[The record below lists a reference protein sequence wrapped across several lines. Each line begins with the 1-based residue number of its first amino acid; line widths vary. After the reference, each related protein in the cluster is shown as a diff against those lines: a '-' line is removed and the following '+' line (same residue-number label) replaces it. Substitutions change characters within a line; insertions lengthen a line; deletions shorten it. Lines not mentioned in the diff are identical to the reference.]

1 MPNSVIRD
9 LFTKKQEAYAAWRE
23 VMDKADAEQRALTAE
38 ENEIV
43 DRCEAAIDDANTKL
57 GEHNDMEARRARLL
71 EVAGEIQQAQ
81 QAPPPRYP
89 TGQQDQPKPDTRP
102 LAMRLRALMEEDGLS
117 RTEAIDKLAKQ
128 RDADKS
134 AAFRQFLLGNRA
146 ALRQDSDADGGFLVA
161 PEQFIARL
169 IQDLDNMVWF
179 RQYATVLPVVGAEG
193 IGVPTLE
200 TDIADTNWTTELAVG
215 TEDSSMAFGKRK
227 LTPHP
232 LAKYIKVSKDL
243 LRSSALSVESI
254 VRERMGYKFGTV
266 QETAFMT
273 GNGAGQPLGIFTAS
287 ASGINTGRDVS
298 TDNTDTAITAD
309 GLINAK
315 YGLSSPWL
323 GSTNLRWV
331 MHRDTVKMIRKLK
344 DGDGTYL
351 WVPGLVANRPDVI
364 LNTPVLV
371 SEYAPNTFTSG
382 LYVGLIGDLRYYWIA
397 ENMSMEIQRLQELGA
412 LTNQDYFI
420 GRMALDGMPVLE
432 EAFIRVQLA

>member
-1 MPNSVIRD
+1 MN
-9 LFTKKQEAYAAWRE
+9 
-23 VMDKADAEQRALTAE
+23 
-38 ENEIV
+38 
-43 DRCEAAIDDANTKL
+43 
-57 GEHNDMEARRARLL
+57 
-71 EVAGEIQQAQ
+71 AQ
-81 QAPPPRYP
+81 HSPTGAPPPPGDDVYKDLQIYMHWLASGAP
-89 TGQQDQPKPDTRP
+89 TGVDLEGAGYPELEKTAAGYDPARGSRVYAANCATCHGADGQGQYDLNGRPVFPALWGPRSYNWGAGMARVNTAAGFIKANMPLGQTDRLTDQQAWDV
-102 LAMRLRALMEEDGLS
+102 
-117 RTEAIDKLAKQ
+117 
-128 RDADKS
+128 
-134 AAFRQFLLGNRA
+134 AAFINSQERPKDPRQ
-146 ALRQDSDADGGFLVA
+146 
-161 PEQFIARL
+161 
-169 IQDLDNMVWF
+169 
-179 RQYATVLPVVGAEG
+179 T
-193 IGVPTLE
+193 
-200 TDIADTNWTTELAVG
+200 
-215 TEDSSMAFGKRK
+215 
-227 LTPHP
+227 
-232 LAKYIKVSKDL
+232 
-243 LRSSALSVESI
+243 
-254 VRERMGYKFGTV
+254 GTV

-273 GNGAGQPLGIFTAS
+273 GNGAGQPLGVFTAS

-344 DGDGTYL
+344 DGEGQYL

-364 LNTPVLV
+364 LNTPVLI

-432 EAFIRVQLA
+432 EAFIRVKLA